1 MNDKYM
7 ENQIELANSIM
18 QRCINENYQISQND
32 LIFLRMVEKKFKPS
46 LIDKIFQITNKL
58 NLFGGNENE

>member
-32 LIFLRMVEKKFKPS
+32 LIFLRMVEKKFKPA
-46 LIDKIFQITNKL
+46 LIEKFLKIL
-58 NLFGGNENE
+58 NNFGGNENE

>member
-46 LIDKIFQITNKL
+46 LIEKFLKIL
-58 NLFGGNENE
+58 NNFGGNENE